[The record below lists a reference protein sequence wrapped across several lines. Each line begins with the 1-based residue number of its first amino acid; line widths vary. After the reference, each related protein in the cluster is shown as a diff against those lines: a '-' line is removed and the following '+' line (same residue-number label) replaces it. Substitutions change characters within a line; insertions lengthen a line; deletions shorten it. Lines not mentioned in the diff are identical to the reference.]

1 MSNDA
6 YRPDDAGPF
15 TLRAN
20 NQTWR
25 VAPDLNRVV
34 PVSGAEADAP
44 ISLEPRVMQV
54 LVALAER
61 AGSVVPRDELL
72 ATVWA
77 DTVVNEEA
85 LTRAVSELRKTFGDR
100 AQAPAVIETI
110 RGTGYRC
117 IATVEPV
124 DAPTDDATD
133 AGQPDD
139 EGAPAW
145 AWQPA
150 VFGAVGIALIALVAA
165 TVWAAPWET
174 APSTPA
180 LLETQPFTSY
190 PGQEREPA
198 LSPDGSRVAFGWTG
212 ETGDNVD
219 LYLKQANTSEPL
231 RLTEHPGF
239 ESFAAWSPD
248 GTTIAFLRADGNDT
262 ALYTIPALGGTPRK
276 LIDTRSVTLGIDW
289 SPDGEALVFAERP
302 APDAPFRLVRLDL
315 ATRDTTAL
323 TQPPPAAMGDLTP
336 RWSPD
341 GQTLAFS
348 RRAEVGGH
356 DLYLARADGSELRP
370 LTQSELSI
378 RGLDWSAD
386 GQRLVY
392 ASYQGGTFGL
402 WQVDVESGD
411 VAWLPTR
418 AERIYN
424 PSVAV
429 QTGDLVYEELTYE
442 KDIWQIDLT
451 ASAEGAPPQRPIITS
466 TRWDCEAYYS
476 PDGERLVF
484 TSSRSG
490 ALELW
495 LSTADGSN
503 PVQLTDFGGAFVGNP
518 RWSPDG
524 EQIAFFATPEG
535 RAGVYV
541 MDVAGG
547 TPQPVQP
554 ADAQEPPANY
564 WVTSWSRDGERIYA
578 ASDRSGAWQLWR
590 MRPDGTDLT
599 QVTQD
604 GGFAAY
610 ESVTGDTLFYSK
622 RSARGLWMRPTG
634 GGPETRVLDDLALPD
649 WGNWAVTG
657 DGLYFVRRG
666 GDGTT
671 VAFHDFATGTNQTVA
686 SIPTIASPS
695 LEVSPDGQQ
704 LLYARIE
711 QSNSDLIAATLE

>member
-1 MSNDA
+1 MPEDA
-6 YRPDDAGPF
+6 YRPDDASAF
-15 TLRAN
+15 FVRADDT
-20 NQTWR
+20 TWH
-25 VAPDLNRVV
+25 VAPDLNRVI
-34 PVSGAEADAP
+34 PESGAP
-44 ISLEPRVMQV
+44 IQLEPRVMQV
-54 LVALAER
+54 LVALAEQ
-61 AGSVVPRDELL
+61 AGSVVPREALL
-72 ATVWA
+72 DTVWA

-100 AQAPAVIETI
+100 AQSPDVIETI

-117 IATVEPV
+117 IAAVEPAGEPA
-124 DAPTDDATD
+124 DAASLSDSDDHSPVW
-133 AGQPDD
+133 GQ
-139 EGAPAW
+139 
-145 AWQPA
+145 QPA
-150 VFGAVGIALIALVAA
+150 VLGIAGATLIVLVAA
-165 TVWAAPWET
+165 AAVVWAAPWSSASSPPT
-174 APSTPA
+174 

-212 ETGDNVD
+212 ESGDNVD

-262 ALYTIPALGGTPRK
+262 ALYTVPALGGTPRK

-341 GQTLAFS
+341 GSTLAFS

-356 DLYLARADGSELRP
+356 DLHLIAADGSDPRTI
-370 LTQSELSI
+370 TQGELSI

-411 VAWLPTR
+411 VTWLPTR

-424 PSVAV
+424 PSVAA

-442 KDIWQIDLT
+442 KDIWQIDLG

-590 MRPDGTDLT
+590 MRPDGTDLA
-599 QVTQD
+599 QVTQN

-610 ESVTGDTLFYSK
+610 ESVTGDTLFYTK
-622 RSARGLWMRPTG
+622 RSARGLWMRPTDG
-634 GGPETRVLDDLALPD
+634 GSERRVIDDLALPD